1 MFEELEKE
9 RQRVMN
15 DPKYHAWCKEFRVSI
30 DIRIPEAKYNAADIM
45 KQYEAQDSFYSKLI
59 KMVN

>member
-9 RQRVMN
+9 RQKVMG
-15 DPKYHAWCKEFRVSI
+15 DPKFQEWCKEFRVSI
-30 DIRIPEAKYNAADIM
+30 NTRIPEAEYRAMEIM
-45 KQYEAQDSFYSKLI
+45 KQYESQDLFYSKLI

>member
-9 RQRVMN
+9 RQKVMS
-15 DPKYHAWCKEFRVSI
+15 DPKFHEWCKEFRVSI
-30 DIRIPEAKYNAADIM
+30 NTRIPEAKYKAREIM
-45 KQYEAQDSFYSKLI
+45 KQYEVQDSFYSKLI

>member
-9 RQRVMN
+9 RQKVMG
-15 DPKYHAWCKEFRVSI
+15 DPKFQEWCKEFRVSI
-30 DIRIPEAKYNAADIM
+30 DTRIPEAKYRAREIM
-45 KQYEAQDSFYSKLI
+45 KQYESQDSFYSKLI

>member
-9 RQRVMN
+9 RQKVMA
-15 DPKYHAWCKEFRVSI
+15 DPKFQEWCKEFRVSI
-30 DIRIPEAKYNAADIM
+30 DTRIPEAKYRAREIM
-45 KQYEAQDSFYSKLI
+45 KQYESQDLFYSKLI